1 MIKWAEPI
9 PLLPD
14 GKLTRNQ
21 WFCVNYFAKG
31 LNIVTSIIILA
42 QNALLLAVLY
52 PIYADLDL

>member
-1 MIKWAEPI
+1 MF
-9 PLLPD
+9 
-14 GKLTRNQ
+14 R
-21 WFCVNYFAKG
+21 VNYFAKG